1 MTTSRLI
8 GLCMGLGAAVAL
20 ADPVPVAMLD
30 ETDMFP
36 FVPSYD
42 APENVVNMS
51 HLLDAPAGKH
61 GRIRVEG
68 GHFVNNKGRV
78 RLHATNLTGPA
89 NFPTHAEAERLAARL
104 ARFGINCVRLH
115 YFDSAYGTFMLP
127 PEPGILAEDFRTKRR
142 FDPARRDRQDYL
154 IAQFKKRGIYV
165 DMNLHVARTLDARDG
180 FAPGT
185 PWANKGVDQFDP
197 RIIAEEK
204 AYAKE
209 LLEHVN
215 PYTGLSYLKDPVVAL
230 VELNNED
237 ALWNQY
243 LGGGLD
249 NLGQPYA
256 TVFKNL
262 WNDWLT
268 RKDATDAALHAA
280 WKPAHVPAGEEM
292 VPEGRFDGEVKP
304 DGKTWILDR
313 GSAQATAAAQDGVL
327 RVNVSRTGDASS
339 RNSTAASP

>member
-20 ADPVPVAMLD
+20 ADPVPVATLD

-68 GHFVNNKGRV
+68 GRFVNDKGRV

-104 ARFGINCVRLH
+104 ARFGVNCVRLH

-154 IAQFKKRGIYV
+154 IAQFKK
-165 DMNLHVARTLDARDG
+165 
-180 FAPGT
+180 
-185 PWANKGVDQFDP
+185 
-197 RIIAEEK
+197 
-204 AYAKE
+204 
-209 LLEHVN
+209 
-215 PYTGLSYLKDPVVAL
+215 
-230 VELNNED
+230 
-237 ALWNQY
+237 
-243 LGGGLD
+243 
-249 NLGQPYA
+249 
-256 TVFKNL
+256 
-262 WNDWLT
+262 
-268 RKDATDAALHAA
+268 
-280 WKPAHVPAGEEM
+280 
-292 VPEGRFDGEVKP
+292 
-304 DGKTWILDR
+304 
-313 GSAQATAAAQDGVL
+313 
-327 RVNVSRTGDASS
+327 
-339 RNSTAASP
+339 